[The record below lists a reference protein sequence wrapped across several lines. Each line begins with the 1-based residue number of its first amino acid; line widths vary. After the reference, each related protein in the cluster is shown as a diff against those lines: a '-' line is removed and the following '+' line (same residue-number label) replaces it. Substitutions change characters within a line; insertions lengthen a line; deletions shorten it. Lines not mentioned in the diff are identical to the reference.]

1 MDLTVGVSRER
12 TAHPLVVLV
21 DDRVTLLNGVGLRMG
36 VLNEGFAR
44 AREALL
50 KGVAIVR
57 FWTPVECVP
66 LSYQHGR
73 LTNEE
78 KGNGGGIRL
87 ARFCSVSK
95 VRLAAMLSGGRR
107 VGCEA
112 VEIYIYTNCASAE
125 GMERSAR

>member
-21 DDRVTLLNGVGLRMG
+21 DDRVTLLNGVGSRVG
-36 VLNEGFAR
+36 VWNERFAR

-50 KGVAIVR
+50 KGVVIVF
-57 FWTPVECVP
+57 FWTPVKCVP

-78 KGNGGGIRL
+78 KGKGGIRL

-95 VRLAAMLSGGRR
+95 VRLAAMLSGGRG

-112 VEIYIYTNCASAE
+112 VEMYKYTNYASAE